1 MKDDKSSPADQPK
14 AAHGTPSEVSW
25 DGGAGRQPY
34 ANQGEEEAEEA
45 GGGDEFPA
53 GDRGEL
59 SGRTHEQLE
68 AVRKTAWSDDVEQH
82 QQHNDQDRNAE

>member
-1 MKDDKSSPADQPK
+1 MSTRQPATKPGSGK
-14 AAHGTPSEVSW
+14 AQHGTPSEVSW

-34 ANQGEEEAEEA
+34 ANQGEEEAEQT

-59 SGRTHEQLE
+59 SGRNLEQLDE
-68 AVRKTAWSDDVEQH
+68 VRKKP
-82 QQHNDQDRNAE
+82 

>member
-1 MKDDKSSPADQPK
+1 MSTRQPAAKPGSGK
-14 AAHGTPSEVSW
+14 ALHGTPSEVSW

-34 ANQGEEEAEEA
+34 ANQGEEEAEQP

-59 SGRTHEQLE
+59 SGRNLEQLDE
-68 AVRKTAWSDDVEQH
+68 VRKKP
-82 QQHNDQDRNAE
+82 